1 MTATA
6 KFMVYAAVCAL
17 GASTLTACDPRFV
30 HGSDLRPSEVQTL
43 AGTWEGRAS
52 LSFSS
57 ANDCARGYQWTLR
70 VDNGNV
76 AGEIVDERTPNA
88 PPARFTS
95 FVDYD
100 GSLHADVNAYGRPT
114 SILGTF
120 SRSGF
125 SGEARASGCN
135 YAVRLSRREGPSS

>member
-1 MTATA
+1 MAATA
-6 KFMVYAAVCAL
+6 KFMVYATVCTL
-17 GASTLTACDPRFV
+17 SASMLTACDPRFV
-30 HGSDLRPSEVQTL
+30 HGSDLRPSEIQAL
-43 AGTWEGRAS
+43 SGTWEGRAS

-57 ANDCARGYQWTLR
+57 ANNCARVYQWTLQ

-76 AGEIVDERTPNA
+76 NGEIVDERTPNA

-100 GSLHADVNAYGRPT
+100 GSVHASVTAYGHPT

-120 SRSGF
+120 NRNGF

-135 YAVRLSRREGPSS
+135 YAVRLQRRAGTSS